1 MSKAI
6 TLSKA
11 SIYRRKAATCRDLAG
26 CAKSAMD
33 REQLLKEASRLS
45 RVVADDAMRII
56 RQRGLIERLKSGV
69 EVLELDLEQAKDL
82 LKTMLEDQ
90 TQHEQQLVR
99 VQAKLI
105 F

>member
-1 MSKAI
+1 
-6 TLSKA
+6 
-11 SIYRRKAATCRDLAG
+11 
-26 CAKSAMD
+26 MD

-56 RQRGLIERLKSGV
+56 RQRGLIERLKSGA
-69 EVLELDLEQAKDL
+69 EVLELDLEQAEDL

>member
-1 MSKAI
+1 
-6 TLSKA
+6 
-11 SIYRRKAATCRDLAG
+11 
-26 CAKSAMD
+26 MD

-56 RQRGLIERLKSGV
+56 RQRGLIERLKSGA
-69 EVLELDLEQAKDL
+69 EVLELDLEQAEDL
-82 LKTMLEDQ
+82 LKTMLDDQ

>member
-1 MSKAI
+1 MSGEH
-6 TLSKA
+6 T
-11 SIYRRKAATCRDLAG
+11 
-26 CAKSAMD
+26 MD

-56 RQRGLIERLKSGV
+56 RQRGLIERLKSGA
-69 EVLELDLEQAKDL
+69 EVLELDLEQAEDL
-82 LKTMLEDQ
+82 LKTMLDDQ

>member
-1 MSKAI
+1 MSGEH
-6 TLSKA
+6 T
-11 SIYRRKAATCRDLAG
+11 
-26 CAKSAMD
+26 MD

-45 RVVADDAMRII
+45 RIVADDAMRII
-56 RQRGLIERLKSGV
+56 SQRGLIERLKSGAN
-69 EVLELDLEQAKDL
+69 VLELEQAEHL

>member
-1 MSKAI
+1 VSGEH
-6 TLSKA
+6 T
-11 SIYRRKAATCRDLAG
+11 
-26 CAKSAMD
+26 MD

-56 RQRGLIERLKSGV
+56 RQRGLIERLKSGA
-69 EVLELDLEQAKDL
+69 EVLELDLEQAEDL

>member
-1 MSKAI
+1 VSGEH
-6 TLSKA
+6 T
-11 SIYRRKAATCRDLAG
+11 
-26 CAKSAMD
+26 MD

-69 EVLELDLEQAKDL
+69 EVLELDLEQAEDL

>member
-1 MSKAI
+1 MSGEH
-6 TLSKA
+6 T
-11 SIYRRKAATCRDLAG
+11 
-26 CAKSAMD
+26 MD

-69 EVLELDLEQAKDL
+69 EVLELDLEQAEDL

>member
-1 MSKAI
+1 VSGEH
-6 TLSKA
+6 T
-11 SIYRRKAATCRDLAG
+11 
-26 CAKSAMD
+26 MD

-56 RQRGLIERLKSGV
+56 RQRGLIERLKSGAK
-69 EVLELDLEQAKDL
+69 VLELDLEQAEDL

>member
-1 MSKAI
+1 
-6 TLSKA
+6 
-11 SIYRRKAATCRDLAG
+11 
-26 CAKSAMD
+26 MD

-69 EVLELDLEQAKDL
+69 EVLELDLEQAEDL